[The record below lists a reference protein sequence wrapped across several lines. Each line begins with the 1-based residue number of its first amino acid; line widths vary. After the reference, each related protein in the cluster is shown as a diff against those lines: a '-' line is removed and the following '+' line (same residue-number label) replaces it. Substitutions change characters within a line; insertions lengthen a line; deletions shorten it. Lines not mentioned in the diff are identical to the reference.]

1 MLLRRKFLK
10 DTLLAG
16 TGLVLLSS
24 ERLAKFAEA
33 MSRYP
38 ANTPPERV
46 ASDEDFWATV
56 QQAFAVDRSIIN
68 FNNGGVCP
76 SPKIVMEALKNYLD
90 YSNLAPSYTM
100 WRHLQPNIETV
111 REDLARH
118 FGCSPEEI
126 AITRNASEALETL
139 QFGLSLKAGDEVIT
153 TVQDYP
159 RMITTWEQR
168 VRRDGIVLKK
178 VRYPVPLMNPKD
190 FVNAIE
196 EAITPRTRVIHVSH
210 VVVYTGQILPVHE
223 ICRLG
228 KARGI
233 EVIVD
238 GAHSFAHLPFRQ
250 ADLQC
255 DYFGTSLHKWLYA
268 PIGTGMLYVKKEKI
282 KSVWPLFAAPESMQ
296 EDIRKFEEIGTH
308 PAAIH
313 NAIAEAIGFHENLG
327 VARKAARLRYQ
338 HKRWI
343 ERLKKYEN
351 VKFRTNIQDDSQWCG
366 LINVHVEG
374 TDPNK
379 VQSYLFE
386 KHRIYT
392 VAILPTP
399 DLAQAPAKAFSDD
412 FRGIRVTPNVY
423 TRPAEIDCFAEAME
437 KIARGDV
444 KAVKL

>member
-268 PIGTGMLYVKKEKI
+268 PIGTGMLYVKKEK
-282 KSVWPLFAAPESMQ
+282 
-296 EDIRKFEEIGTH
+296 
-308 PAAIH
+308 
-313 NAIAEAIGFHENLG
+313 N
-327 VARKAARLRYQ
+327 
-338 HKRWI
+338 
-343 ERLKKYEN
+343 
-351 VKFRTNIQDDSQWCG
+351 
-366 LINVHVEG
+366 
-374 TDPNK
+374 
-379 VQSYLFE
+379 
-386 KHRIYT
+386 
-392 VAILPTP
+392 
-399 DLAQAPAKAFSDD
+399 
-412 FRGIRVTPNVY
+412 
-423 TRPAEIDCFAEAME
+423 
-437 KIARGDV
+437 
-444 KAVKL
+444 